1 MYRIVEKRDFTPTIK
16 LFRVEAPLIAEKA
29 EPGHFVIVRIDER
42 GERIPLTI
50 ADYDKEEGTITLVV
64 QEIGKTTC
72 KLGSMKEGELLKD
85 VVGPLG
91 IPVPIEKVGTVVC
104 VAGGLGVAPIYPK
117 ARALAEA
124 GNRVISLIG
133 ARSKSDL
140 FFTEEM
146 ESISEYVRYSTDD
159 GSFGHH
165 GFVTDLLKDIINTE
179 TIDEVIA
186 VGPVPMMKAA
196 CAITKERSI
205 STIVSLN
212 AIMVDGTGMCG
223 SCRVTVGGEVKFSCV
238 DGPAFDGH
246 QVDFDEL
253 MMRNR
258 RFLEKEKIAMEAYHH
273 EEGHCG
279 CQRR

>member
-1 MYRIVEKRDFTPTIK
+1 MYKIVERRDFTSRIK

-50 ADYDKEEGTITLVV
+50 ADYDKREGTITLVV

-72 KLGSMKEGELLKD
+72 QFGSMKVGEVLRD

-91 IPVPIEKVGTVVC
+91 TPICIEKVGTVVC

-124 GNRVISLIG
+124 GNRVISLVG
-133 ARSKSDL
+133 ARGKSEL
-140 FFTEEM
+140 FFTDE
-146 ESISEYVRYSTDD
+146 ITAVSEYVRYSTDD

-165 GFVTDLLKDIINTE
+165 GFVTDLLRDTIQSE
-179 TIDEVIA
+179 TVDEVIA

-196 CAITKERSI
+196 CNVTRESNIP
-205 STIVSLN
+205 TIVSLN

-253 MMRNR
+253 MMRNK
-258 RFLEKEKIAMEAYHH
+258 RFLDKERVAMETHHH
-273 EEGHCG
+273 EEGHCR
-279 CQRR
+279 CQER

>member
-1 MYRIVEKRDFTPTIK
+1 MYRILERRDFTPRIK
-16 LFRVEAPLIAEKA
+16 LFRVAAPLIAERA
-29 EPGHFVIVRIDER
+29 EPGHFVIVRIDDR

-50 ADYDKEEGTITLVV
+50 ADYDKQEGTITLVV

-72 KLGSMKEGELLKD
+72 QFGSMEVGQSLRD

-91 IPVPIEKVGTVVC
+91 TPVRIEKVGTVVC

-117 ARALAEA
+117 ARALAEV

-133 ARSKSDL
+133 ARSESEL

-146 ESISEYVRYSTDD
+146 AAVSEYVRYSTDD

-165 GFVTDLLKDIINTE
+165 GFVTDLLKE
-179 TIDEVIA
+179 VLQSGSVDEVIA
-186 VGPVPMMKAA
+186 VGPLPMMKAA
-196 CAITKERSI
+196 CSVTRESNVP
-205 STIVSLN
+205 TIVSLN

-258 RFLEKEKIAMEAYHH
+258 RFLGKEKTSMEAYHH
-273 EEGHCG
+273 EGGNCR
-279 CQRR
+279 CQKR